1 MGTWLHRKRF
11 INDKRSTAENDHKA
25 EKENEMKLSAQ
36 RKAELLDSILI
47 EIDYNLR
54 VYNGKGISEEVLAMV
69 EEETRD
75 GVYYFEEGN
84 RAEKM
89 KIKC

>member
-1 MGTWLHRKRF
+1 MKM
-11 INDKRSTAENDHKA
+11 SA
-25 EKENEMKLSAQ
+25 EK
-36 RKAELLDSILI
+36 KAELLDSILI

-54 VYNGKGISEEVLAMV
+54 VYQGNGIGEEILAMV

-75 GVYYFEEGN
+75 GVYFFEEGN

-89 KIKC
+89 KIKY